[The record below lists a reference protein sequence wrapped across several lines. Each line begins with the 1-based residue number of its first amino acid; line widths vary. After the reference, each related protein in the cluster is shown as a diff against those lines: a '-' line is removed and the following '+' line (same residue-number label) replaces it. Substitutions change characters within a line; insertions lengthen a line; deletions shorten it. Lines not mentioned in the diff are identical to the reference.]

1 MVHIFPAIDLK
12 GGRVVRLL
20 RGNYQKETEYST
32 DPVAVGCKW
41 AEQGA
46 QILHVVDLDGSL
58 KGGFR
63 NLSIVSTLLK
73 GVQAKIHFGG
83 GVRTVADIHNIL
95 DIGVYRVIIGTK
107 FFTDPAFRD
116 EIAKLPASMRQQL
129 IVSIDSRRTDEGTAY
144 YVQHTGWTKGTVCTA
159 RDALQ
164 LVEEAGISLAVVTDI
179 QQDGTLQGPNVALLQ
194 DMMSAESGVRI
205 IASGGMASIA
215 DVAKLLRIGSDKL
228 FGIIIGKALY
238 EGKINLKE
246 AIVLCK

>member
-12 GGRVVRLL
+12 GGRVVRLM
-20 RGNYQKETEYST
+20 RGDYQQETEYST

-83 GVRTVADIHNIL
+83 GVRTVADLHNIL
-95 DIGVYRVIIGTK
+95 DIGVHRVIIGTK
-107 FFTDPAFRD
+107 FFADPAFRD

-129 IVSIDSRRTDEGTAY
+129 IVSIDSRRAEGVAY
-144 YVQHTGWTKGTVCTA
+144 YVQHTGWTKATVFTA
-159 RDALQ
+159 RDALR

>member
-1 MVHIFPAIDLK
+1 MVHVFPAIDLR

-20 RGNYQKETEYST
+20 RGDYQQETEYST
-32 DPVAVGCKW
+32 DPVAVGRRW
-41 AEQGA
+41 VEQGA
-46 QILHVVDLDGSL
+46 RILHVVDLDGSL

-63 NLSIVSTLLK
+63 NLSIVSTLLQ

-83 GVRTVADIHNIL
+83 GVRTVADI
-95 DIGVYRVIIGTK
+95 GVHRVIIGTK
-107 FFTDPAFRD
+107 FFVDPTFRD

-129 IVSIDSRRTDEGTAY
+129 IVSIDSRRTEGVAY

-159 RDALQ
+159 RDALRM
-164 LVEEAGISLAVVTDI
+164 VEQTGISLAVVTDI
-179 QQDGTLQGPNVALLQ
+179 LQDGTLQGPNMALLQ

-215 DVAKLLRIGSDKL
+215 DVAKLLRIGSEKL

-246 AIVLCK
+246 AIALCA